1 MGSSFTG
8 GLPAVATAATMHHGD
23 GGASSRISR
32 VLNRT
37 PSPRNDT
44 IRSLTLV
51 GPGSSSLVIK
61 RGI

>member
-1 MGSSFTG
+1 
-8 GLPAVATAATMHHGD
+8 MHHGD